1 VRQKVPTEKPEPG
14 AAKTLSFL
22 DAKEI
27 KIEKHDRKAIV
38 EYQKSGRRCLLCLQS
53 GKINTGF
60 LAKKLTKCA
69 QSLRQSEEVEWLD

>member
-27 KIEKHDRKAIV
+27 KIEKNTTGRQLSNIRKAAEDAYSV
-38 EYQKSGRRCLLCLQS
+38 YRV
-53 GKINTGF
+53 GK
-60 LAKKLTKCA
+60 
-69 QSLRQSEEVEWLD
+69 